1 MATKSNPLYGR
12 ITSAQVLE
20 VLKYSSGSDLKVQQA
35 QLTAT
40 CNQLEQLS
48 TPSIGLSEL
57 LDMEDRD
64 LLKRAAV
71 LLRDLNRHVER
82 AKEVRVELEKRED
95 KARKAYLVA
104 ISGLI
109 AKRFPSVTDETPGR
123 AEQLLEI
130 MELHLALFDCNYLE
144 DYYEGGLSSQF
155 GRDFDRFESG
165 EETLTQA
172 VNGAA
177 QNLRYDLG
185 QRLGYSSKQ
194 PDPAKALQ
202 AVIEEA
208 DRLRPAAKAKN
219 QGLFQR
225 IERVLAREQT
235 IRITADQ
242 HQP

>member
-1 MATKSNPLYGR
+1 MATKSIPLYGR

-20 VLKYSSGSDLKVQQA
+20 VLKYSSGKDLTTQQA
-35 QLTAT
+35 QLTTA

-48 TPSIGLSEL
+48 TPNTGLSEL
-57 LDMEDRD
+57 LAMEERD
-64 LLKRAAV
+64 LLKRAAE

-82 AKEVRVELEKRED
+82 AKEVRVALEKRED
-95 KARKAYLVA
+95 KARKAYLGA

-144 DYYEGGLSSQF
+144 DYYDGGLSSQF
-155 GRDFDRFESG
+155 GRDFDRFDSG

-208 DRLRPAAKAKN
+208 DQLRPGAKVKN
-219 QGLFQR
+219 AGLFQR
-225 IERVLAREQT
+225 IERVLAREQDA
-235 IRITADQ
+235 RLSAKVK
-242 HQP
+242 

>member
-1 MATKSNPLYGR
+1 MATKSTPLYGR

-20 VLKYSSGSDLKVQQA
+20 VLKYSSGSDLKTQQA

-109 AKRFPSVTDETPGR
+109 AKRFPSVTDETPELSNCWRSWSFIWPYSTATTWKTITRGAFVAIR
-123 AEQLLEI
+123 AG
-130 MELHLALFDCNYLE
+130 F
-144 DYYEGGLSSQF
+144 
-155 GRDFDRFESG
+155 
-165 EETLTQA
+165 
-172 VNGAA
+172 
-177 QNLRYDLG
+177 
-185 QRLGYSSKQ
+185 
-194 PDPAKALQ
+194 
-202 AVIEEA
+202 
-208 DRLRPAAKAKN
+208 
-219 QGLFQR
+219 
-225 IERVLAREQT
+225 
-235 IRITADQ
+235 
-242 HQP
+242 